1 MNETMKLI
9 ISQRYVKK
17 SGGPITSLE
26 DMQGNNVLV
35 KNENGM
41 IEMIAVENFKRLYTM
56 ALAL

>member
-17 SGGPITSLE
+17 SGGTVASLE
-26 DMQGNNVLV
+26 DMQGNCVLV
-35 KNENGM
+35 KCENGT
-41 IEMIAVENFKRLYTM
+41 IEKIALENFKRLYTM

>member
-17 SGGPITSLE
+17 TGGSVASLE
-26 DMQGNNVLV
+26 DLHGNNVLV
-35 KNENGM
+35 KSENGM
-41 IEMIAVENFKRLYTM
+41 IEMIAIENFKRLYTM